1 MRILLLGGDGFI
13 GRYFSNFLRERGHK
27 VDVVDFLHDESQDLR
42 YLRLEKLDLY
52 DRIYF
57 LAWDVGGSKYLTNRE
72 SHLGQFESNLR
83 IMNNIFPQLEQSQV
97 PYLFVSSQLA
107 GSDLTPYSL
116 TKLTGEIISSL
127 HDSAWRVRQWN
138 VYGAFEEEGVKSHVI
153 TDMISQ
159 AVRTRSI
166 SLLTTGEERRQ
177 FIHIDDVCSAYLD
190 IFTHSN
196 EEIYNVTSNRWHSIL
211 EVAQIIADLTGSEVK
226 CGEVLGANPKA
237 NPGAP
242 IPGWVPKVSL
252 EEGIEKLVKNLQ
264 N

>member
-13 GRYFSNFLRERGHK
+13 GRYFSNYLRERGHK
-27 VDVVDFLHDESQDLR
+27 VDVIDFLRDANQDLR
-42 YLRLEKLDLY
+42 YLKIDKLDLY
-52 DRIYF
+52 DRVYF

-83 IMNNIFPQLEQSQV
+83 LMNNVFPQLDRSQV

-116 TKLTGEIISSL
+116 TKLTGEIISS
-127 HDSAWRVRQWN
+127 HHESAWRVRQWN
-138 VYGAFEEEGVKSHVI
+138 VYGAYEEEGVKSHVI
-153 TDMISQ
+153 TDMVAQ
-159 AVRTRSI
+159 AVRTKKI
-166 SLLTTGEERRQ
+166 GLLTTGEERRQ
-177 FIHIDDVCSAYLD
+177 FIHIEDVCLAYLD

-196 EEIYNVTSNRWHSIL
+196 EEIYNVTSNRWNSIS
-211 EVAQIIADLTGSEVK
+211 EVAQIIAGLTDSEIK
-226 CGEVLGANPKA
+226 YGQSLGANPKA

-242 IPGWVPKVSL
+242 IPGWIPKVSL
-252 EEGIEKLVKNLQ
+252 EEGIEKLVKNFQ